1 MVAHVA
7 SSSPPQVHFE
17 FSDICHSLLPLVACI
32 LFLHLS
38 SSTTASSKYVSC
50 IATPVGTEKNFHCK
64 VAGLEDV

>member
-32 LFLHLS
+32 RVPSLTS
-38 SSTTASSKYVSC
+38 SIVASSKYVSC